1 VITPARF
8 GRRISLQVKL
18 VALLLIVVLI
28 PPAASAYLI
37 TKVSR
42 VAANFAAVEAESRNR
57 SLERALRTYR
67 ELIETKKQHLT
78 EVARRLAQDPVI
90 TGLDAGRLQA
100 TLLAEPDVA
109 HLALFDRDGHEI
121 AKAERPP
128 PAGSEVK
135 SIKFPLAAGGSLEVG
150 VPVPAGLQRELQE
163 LANSLTAARTVAS
176 NRRALSSGYV
186 LAFLAL
192 IGACALAA
200 ILVGVFAAR
209 RVTRRIAALVEVARA
224 VSRGNPEARVHLT
237 GTDEMSELGVA
248 FDTMLD
254 DLSRHRT
261 EIEYL
266 QRIGAWQDVA
276 RRLAHEIKNPLTPIQ
291 LAVQQCVS
299 SYAGDDPKFRRMLAD
314 TGEIV
319 AEEIA
324 SLRRLVD
331 TFRTLGQLPR
341 VEAASVELN
350 TIVEELRLDPSL
362 GACLTINAPTTA
374 VRVRA
379 DKLLLKRVLANL
391 VENGIHAGQEAG
403 RTGAVTVAWQPR
415 RDFAELT
422 VDDDGKGVAA
432 ESRAKIFEPY
442 VTTKATGTG
451 LGLAIA
457 KKIAL
462 EHGGTLEVATAAAP
476 TGGARFVLTVPL
488 ASEATDSNRS

>member
-1 VITPARF
+1 MTTAPRRPPARF
-8 GRRISLQVKL
+8 RRRLSLQLKL
-18 VALLLIVVLI
+18 VALLLVVALI
-28 PPAASAYLI
+28 PSAASAYLI

-42 VAANFAAVEAESRNR
+42 LAANFARVEAESRNR

-67 ELIETKKQHLT
+67 ELIETKKQHLN
-78 EVARRLAQDPVI
+78 EVARRLVADPRI
-90 TGLDAGRLQA
+90 AALDTDALA
-100 TLLAEPDVA
+100 PTLAAEPDVTR
-109 HLALFDRDGHEI
+109 LAIIDRAGREV

-128 PAGSEVK
+128 PPGSETK
-135 SIKFPLAAGGSLEVG
+135 SIKYPLAAGGSLEVG
-150 VPVPAGLQRELQE
+150 VPVPAGLQQE
-163 LANSLTAARTVAS
+163 LNELSDSLDAARTVAG
-176 NRRALSSGYV
+176 NRTALSSGYV
-186 LAFLAL
+186 LAFLFIVGTSAV
-192 IGACALAA
+192 AA
-200 ILVGVFAAR
+200 IGVGVFAAR
-209 RVTRRIAALVEVARA
+209 RVTRRTGALVDVARA
-224 VSRGNPEARVHLT
+224 VSRGTPDARVRLA
-237 GTDEMSELGVA
+237 GNDEMSELGTA

-254 DLSRHRT
+254 DLQRQRT

-299 SYAGDDPKFRRMLAD
+299 SYQGDDPRMKRLLTD

-319 AEEIA
+319 EEEIA

-341 VEAASVELN
+341 VEAAPVPLRD
-350 TIVEELRLDPSL
+350 IVEELKLDPAL
-362 GACLTINAPTTA
+362 ATRLTVVAPDEP
-374 VRVRA
+374 VQVRA

-391 VENGIHAGQEAG
+391 VENGMHAGQEAG
-403 RTGAVTVAWQPR
+403 HSGIVTVTWQAR
-415 RDFAELT
+415 ATDVEIT
-422 VDDDGKGVAA
+422 VDDEGKGVSADA
-432 ESRAKIFEPY
+432 RNKIFEPY

-462 EHGGTLEVATAAAP
+462 EHGGTLEVAAVAAP

-488 ASEATDSNRS
+488 AP